1 MDIKKMTIALQN
13 LPRIAIVL
21 HLFHLDLW
29 PLFKKQI
36 SEVPIDS
43 DLFITT
49 PDYLSDEVKLMVTA
63 DLKHAQVFGFENRG
77 RDLGPLIQL
86 LKFVPLHKYELVLKI
101 HTKKSTHR
109 VGAQGDAWRDNL
121 LNGLLPTGRTHLI
134 LDYFS
139 NNPNIGIAGP
149 DLYLTP
155 LAESFYHPETIAHWN
170 RLTQARTRYPADPH
184 FFAGTMFWARG
195 SIFLELKKL
204 DLDKSS
210 FEIENGQ
217 PEGTLAHALE
227 RYFPLLAHDQ
237 DLKIAGFNF
246 SDASFWA
253 SKRLLS
259 KPQLE
264 KISQQLSLSTSRIK
278 LQVVIKKNEAA
289 SLDEVDFTIE
299 SVKLACSG
307 LISATTKVLFITSA
321 SGVLTSLNNICATTD
336 FDWLLFVNAGEE
348 FTKSGLL
355 ICMSQITSVSGLH
368 AAYTDKLIRSPSGS
382 LEAALLPD
390 FDSDLLL
397 SFPWLMSNH
406 WLFTRQTLKI
416 IGAFN
421 EEVGEFFELEYILRL
436 IKHFGWP
443 NIHHTPE
450 PLLITTEPNAL
461 SMESIELD
469 LLNQHIHL
477 IHNTNSQVVS
487 PKPRLYRA
495 LYNHSSEPLVSIIVR
510 NDDLTATQACIES
523 LLEFTNYTN
532 YEILIIES
540 MASNLDS
547 FEWIKGVTEIDPMRF
562 RVVNVNDFANIAYAS
577 NKAASLAFGSHLIFI
592 ENSARFIEP
601 FWLIAL
607 LNHAL
612 RMEVGVVGA
621 KVINSELLLEQ
632 SGIILG
638 LHGTGEQAFKGEL
651 WNSSGYMQ
659 RLNLDQNFNAIS
671 SDCFMTSKRFFS
683 EAKGFDEAIQN
694 SKLNYID
701 FCLRLRSKNLRIIWT
716 AHSIVA
722 TTNSRPNTYLG
733 KSANYFNQEVPVGE
747 TQFLKK
753 WLTKLAK
760 DSAYNPNF
768 TLIDQPFTIE
778 PDTEITFRP
787 LSKRMD
793 PVVLI
798 HPSDNSGCGHYR
810 LMQPLRSMKNA
821 GLVDGICTQRPLL
834 PVELEKVQPDTIVF
848 QKPFENSMLEYMR
861 HSKTHSNAYKIF
873 EIDDLIHK
881 LPLTN
886 PDRKKFP
893 SDLLRK
899 FRDGVSIADKL
910 IVSTE
915 GLAEALHD
923 WHQHIQVLELKLP
936 THWWLNLE
944 IVKSEHKKPRVGW
957 AGGSSHRADLEL
969 IFDVVK
975 NLANE
980 VDWVFL
986 GMCPDKFRPF
996 IKELHYGVAID
1007 AYPQKLAS
1015 LDLDLA
1021 IAPLENSYFN
1031 DCKSNLR
1038 LLEYGACGYPVVCSD
1053 TRAYAGSGLPVQI
1066 VKNRYKDWVDAIRS
1080 HVHDLPSCLRIG
1092 GNLKDKVYDNW
1103 MMRNSSL
1110 DQWANAWKS

>member
-1 MDIKKMTIALQN
+1 MMTITLQN

-29 PLFKKQI
+29 PLFKQRLL
-36 SEVPIDS
+36 EVPVDL

-49 PDYLSDEVKLMVTA
+49 PDYLCDEVRRLVSA
-63 DLKHAQVFGFENRG
+63 DLPNAQIFGFENRG
-77 RDLGPLIQL
+77 RDIGPLIQL
-86 LKFVPLHKYELVLKI
+86 LKFVPLHQYELVLKI

-109 VGAQGDAWRDNL
+109 VGTQGDVWRDNL

-139 NNPNIGIAGP
+139 NNPNVGIAGP

-155 LAESFYHPETIAHWN
+155 LAESFHHPDTIAHWN
-170 RLTQARTRYPADPH
+170 RLTQSRTEYPNEPH

-195 SIFLELKKL
+195 SIFLELEKL
-204 DLDKSS
+204 KLDKSS

-237 DLKIAGFNF
+237 GLKIAGFNF

-253 SKRLLS
+253 SKRMLSAPQVEKLSQLL
-259 KPQLE
+259 PR
-264 KISQQLSLSTSRIK
+264 SLSPIK
-278 LQVVIKKNEAA
+278 LHIIIKKNEATSPA
-289 SLDEVDFTIE
+289 KVDFTIE
-299 SVKLACSG
+299 SVKLACTG
-307 LISATTKVLFITSA
+307 LIAVTTEVLIVSSEHGA
-321 SGVLTSLNNICATTD
+321 MSSLNCVCATTD

-348 FTKSGLL
+348 FTQGGLL
-355 ICMSQITSVSGLH
+355 ICLSQITSVIGLQ
-368 AAYTDKLIRSPSGS
+368 AAYADKLILSPSGS

-390 FDSDLLL
+390 YDSDLLL

-406 WLFTRQTLKI
+406 WLFKRETLKI
-416 IGAFN
+416 VGAFN

-436 IKHFGWP
+436 IKHFGSP

-450 PLLITTEPNAL
+450 PLLITSEPSALNTEC
-461 SMESIELD
+461 IELG

-477 IHNTNSQVVS
+477 MHSTNSEVVS
-487 PKPRLYRA
+487 IKPRLYRVF
-495 LYNHSSEPLVSIIVR
+495 YNHSSDTLVSIIVR
-510 NDDLTATQACIES
+510 NDNLKATQACIES
-523 LLEFTNYTN
+523 LLEFTNYKN

-540 MASNLDS
+540 INSDLDS
-547 FEWIKGVTEIDPMRF
+547 TEWIKGFTEIDPLRF
-562 RVVNVNDFANIAYAS
+562 KVAYVNDLANFAYIS
-577 NKAASLAFGSHLIFI
+577 NKAASFAFGSHLIFI
-592 ENSARFIEP
+592 ENSTRFIEP
-601 FWLIAL
+601 SWLSSL

-612 RMEVGVVGA
+612 RMEVGVVGS

-638 LHGTGEQAFKGEL
+638 LHGTGEQAFKGEF
-651 WNSSGYMQ
+651 WNSPGYIQ
-659 RLNLDQNFNAIS
+659 RLNLDQNFNAIAS
-671 SDCFMTSKRFFS
+671 GCFMVSKKFFLINQ
-683 EAKGFDEAIQN
+683 GFDESIQDQR
-694 SKLNYID
+694 LNCID
-701 FCLRLRSKNLRIIWT
+701 FCLRLRSINIKVIWA

-722 TTNSRPNTYLG
+722 TTHSRPKTDLG
-733 KSANYFNQEVPVGE
+733 KSSNYFSKEISIDE

-753 WLTKLAK
+753 WLPTLAN
-760 DSAYNPNF
+760 DSAYNPSF
-768 TLIDQPFTIE
+768 TLIDQPFSIE
-778 PDTEITFRP
+778 PDTEVTFRP
-787 LSKRMD
+787 FSKRLN
-793 PVVLI
+793 PTVLI

-821 GLVDGICTQRPLL
+821 GLVDGICTRRPLL

-861 HSKTHSNAYKIF
+861 HSKIYSKAFKIF
-873 EIDDLIHK
+873 EIDDLLHK

-893 SDLLRK
+893 PDLLRK

-910 IVSTE
+910 IVSTG

-923 WHQHIQVLELKLP
+923 WHQNIQILELKLP

-975 NLANE
+975 DLANE
-980 VDWVFL
+980 VDWIFL

-996 IKELHYGVAID
+996 IKELHYGVSID

-1021 IAPLENSYFN
+1021 IAPLENSQFN

-1053 TRAYAGSGLPVQI
+1053 TRAYVESRLPVQI
-1066 VKNRYKDWVDAIRS
+1066 VKNRYKDWVEAIRS
-1080 HVHDLPSCLRIG
+1080 HIHDLPSCLKKG
-1092 GNLKDKVYDNW
+1092 SKLKHEVCDSW
-1103 MMRNSSL
+1103 MMQDSSL
-1110 DQWANAWKS
+1110 DQWANAWIK